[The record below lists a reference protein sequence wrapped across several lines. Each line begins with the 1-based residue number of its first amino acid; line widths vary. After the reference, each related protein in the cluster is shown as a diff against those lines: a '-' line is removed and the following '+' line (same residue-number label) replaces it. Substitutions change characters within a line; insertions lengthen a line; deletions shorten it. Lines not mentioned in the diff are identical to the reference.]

1 MISMRSE
8 KEMYELILNTAQK
21 DARIQAVYMNGSR
34 TNKNALKDIFQDYD
48 IVYVVDETLSFIED
62 KIWIKNFGE
71 ILYMQYPDEFPNCKS
86 DKANCYGWLM
96 QFTDGN
102 RLDLHVVTPEYA
114 KKDVL
119 ADKLCQILLDKNNIL
134 PPIPTATDEDRH
146 IKKPTEAEYLAVC
159 NEFWW
164 CTNNLAKGLWR
175 KEIPYVQDM
184 TNFCVQ
190 KQLEKMLGF
199 KIGLLTN
206 FSVSIGNSGKYMYRW
221 LTETEWQTYLATY
234 FGSNPEEAFKA
245 IMTMCDLFEETAL
258 FVGSKL
264 GYTYNLKEAKAARD
278 FLEHVYNLPSDATEI
293 Y

>member
-1 MISMRSE
+1 MRSE
-8 KEMYELILNTAQK
+8 KEMYELILNIAN
-21 DARIQAVYMNGSR
+21 DDSRIQAVYMNGSR
-34 TNKNALKDIFQDYD
+34 TNPNALKDLFQDYD
-48 IVYVVDETLSFIED
+48 IVYVVNETLSFIED
-62 KIWIKNFGE
+62 KDWIKNFGE
-71 ILYMQYPDEFPNCKS
+71 ILYMQYPDESPNCES

-102 RLDLHVVTPEYA
+102 RIDLHVVTLEYA

-134 PPIPTATDEDRH
+134 PIIPPATDEDHH
-146 IKKPTEAEYLAVC
+146 IKKPNEAQYLAVC

-175 KEIPYVQDM
+175 KELPYVQDM
-184 TNFCVQ
+184 TNFCVR
-190 KQLEKMLGF
+190 KQLEKMLSF

-206 FSVSIGNSGKYMYRW
+206 FSVSIGKSGKYMHRW
-221 LTETEWQTYLATY
+221 LTEKEWQTYLATY
-234 FGSNPEEAFKA
+234 FGSNTEEAFKA
-245 IMTMCDLFEETAL
+245 IITMCDLFEETAL

-264 GYTYNLKEAKAARD
+264 GYTYNIKEAKAARS
-278 FLEHVYNLPSDATEI
+278 FLEHVYNLPSDANEI